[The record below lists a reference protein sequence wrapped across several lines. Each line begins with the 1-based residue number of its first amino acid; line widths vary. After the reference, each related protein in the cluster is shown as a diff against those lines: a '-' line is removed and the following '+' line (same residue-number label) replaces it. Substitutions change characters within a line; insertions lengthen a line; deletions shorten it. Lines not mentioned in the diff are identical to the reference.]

1 MNLLTKFLRS
11 LTVYMNIINFYENS
25 SVLLDLR
32 LRPAIRSF
40 QRVRACSSDAFVF
53 VFVSL
58 GFRFF
63 IIIIIFFEVKDSFV
77 LRYIEK
83 SLC

>member
-1 MNLLTKFLRS
+1 
-11 LTVYMNIINFYENS
+11 MNIINFYENS

-40 QRVRACSSDAFVF
+40 QRVRACSRDAFVF

-63 IIIIIFFEVKDSFV
+63 IIIIFFEVKDSFV